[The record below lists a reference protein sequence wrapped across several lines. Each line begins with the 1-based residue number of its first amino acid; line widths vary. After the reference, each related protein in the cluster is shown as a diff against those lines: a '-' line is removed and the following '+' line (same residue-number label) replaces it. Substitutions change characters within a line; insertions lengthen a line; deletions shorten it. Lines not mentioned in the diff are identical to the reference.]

1 MGLYITMW
9 IAMIAVIV
17 VNALSNTLPLNGQ
30 TASEI
35 TNRLEVLFTPA
46 GYVFSIWSL
55 IYVLLV
61 IWLITIYR
69 KVKDNRFK
77 GKVGILFIISCIFN
91 IAWLFSWHY
100 EQFVLSIIVMFFL
113 LFTLIAIYLQYKN
126 TEKSLSERFPFS
138 FYLAWISVATIANVS
153 YVLKHHGVDLGISEV
168 IGSLVLVGVAVI
180 LGYLAVAVSKDI
192 FFTLVIVWA
201 LIGIAV
207 KTDEPTMQNG
217 TFALTVILII
227 AALIRYMRMKTKRLA

>member
-55 IYVLLV
+55 IYLLLV

-100 EQFVLSIIVMFFL
+100 EQFILSIIVMFFL

-126 TEKSLSERFPFS
+126 TEKGLSERFPFS

-153 YVLKHHGVDLGISEV
+153 YVLKYHGVDLGISEV
-168 IGSLVLVGVAVI
+168 VGSLVLVGVAVI
-180 LGYLAVAVSKDI
+180 LGYLAVAISQDI
-192 FFTLVIVWA
+192 FFPLVIVWA

-207 KTDEPTMQNG
+207 KTDNSTMQYG
-217 TFALTVILII
+217 TIVLTVILII
-227 AALIRYMRMKTKRLA
+227 AALIRYVGMKTKKFA

>member
-17 VNALSNTLPLNGQ
+17 VNVLSNTLPINGQ
-30 TASEI
+30 TAADISD
-35 TNRLEVLFTPA
+35 RLEVLFTPA

-69 KVKDNRFK
+69 KVKDNRFN

-91 IAWLFSWHY
+91 IAWLFRRHY
-100 EQFVLSIIVMFFL
+100 EQFILSIIVMFFL
-113 LFTLIAIYLQYKN
+113 LFTLIAIYKQYKN
-126 TEKSLSERFPFS
+126 NETGFSERFPFS
-138 FYLAWISVATIANVS
+138 FYLAWLSVATIANVS
-153 YVLKHHGVDLGISEV
+153 YVLKYNGVDLGISEV
-168 IGSLVLVGVAVI
+168 VGSLVLVGVAVI
-180 LGYLAVAVSKDI
+180 LGYLAVAISKDI

-201 LIGIAV
+201 LVGIAV
-207 KTDEPTMQNG
+207 KTDDATMQYG
-217 TFALTVILII
+217 TIVLTIILII
-227 AALIRYMRMKTKRLA
+227 VALIHYMRMKTKRLV

>member
-100 EQFVLSIIVMFFL
+100 EQFILSIIVMFFL

-126 TEKSLSERFPFS
+126 TEKGLSERFPFS

-153 YVLKHHGVDLGISEV
+153 YVLKHHSVDLGISEV

-217 TFALTVILII
+217 TIALTVILII

>member
-1 MGLYITMW
+1 MSLYITMW

-17 VNALSNTLPLNGQ
+17 VNTLSNTLPLNGQ

-35 TNRLEVLFTPA
+35 SNRLEVLFTPA

-61 IWLITIYR
+61 LWLFTQYR
-69 KVKDNRFK
+69 KVKDNRFN

-100 EQFVLSIIVMFFL
+100 EQFILSIIVMFFL

-126 TEKSLSERFPFS
+126 TEKGLSERFPFS
-138 FYLAWISVATIANVS
+138 FYLSWVSVATIANVS

-180 LGYLAVAVSKDI
+180 LGYLAVAISKDI
-192 FFTLVIVWA
+192 FFVLVIVWA

-207 KTDEPTMQNG
+207 KTDDTTMQNG
-217 TFALTVILII
+217 TIALTVVLII
-227 AALIRYMRMKTKRLA
+227 AALIRYMGMKTKRLA

>member
-69 KVKDNRFK
+69 KVKDNRFN

-100 EQFVLSIIVMFFL
+100 EQFILSIIVMFFL

-126 TEKSLSERFPFS
+126 SEKGLSERFPFS

-168 IGSLVLVGVAVI
+168 IGSLVLVGIAVI

-207 KTDEPTMQNG
+207 KADDPIMQNG
-217 TFALTVILII
+217 TIALTVILII

>member
-9 IAMIAVIV
+9 IAMIAVIL

-69 KVKDNRFK
+69 KVKDNRFN

-100 EQFVLSIIVMFFL
+100 EQFILSIIVMFFL

-126 TEKSLSERFPFS
+126 SEKGLSERFPFS

-168 IGSLVLVGVAVI
+168 IGSLVLVGIAVI

-207 KTDEPTMQNG
+207 KADDPIMQNG
-217 TFALTVILII
+217 TIALTVILII